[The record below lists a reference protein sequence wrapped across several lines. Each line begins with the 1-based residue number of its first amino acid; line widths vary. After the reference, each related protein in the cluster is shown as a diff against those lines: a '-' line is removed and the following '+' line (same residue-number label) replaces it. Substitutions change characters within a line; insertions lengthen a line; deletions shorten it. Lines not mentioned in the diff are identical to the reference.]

1 MRPYILR
8 PGRITATGVT
18 QLPIQ
23 GESEMKFRASSISV
37 MAAGVTMNAWPVGT
51 VSSNGL
57 KNLGRWSEPQ
67 AGGERQNERRHDA
80 KSEHGEQNGQCE
92 AEYVRRAARNAPDE
106 PSGHETRRRGD
117 HPAAIR
123 NLQQRLAMRALQAVG
138 ERHNKRCRNRV
149 AAVRTHSSS
158 HSSPHEKQT
167 KIAQMSRQG
176 KLPNN
181 VESRRQSEFDS
192 MTHGVDAVSTHMHAF
207 PKFPNARMSSP
218 AADDGV
224 IPFAVKTTCP
234 CLFFQTV

>member
-1 MRPYILR
+1 M
-8 PGRITATGVT
+8 
-18 QLPIQ
+18 
-23 GESEMKFRASSISV
+23 EFRASSISV

-57 KNLGRWSEPQ
+57 KNLRRWREPQ
-67 AGGERQNERRHDA
+67 GGGERQNERRHDA
-80 KSEHGEQNGQCE
+80 KSEHGEQNRQCE

-106 PSGHETRRRGD
+106 PSGDETRRRGD

-123 NLQQRLAMRALQAVG
+123 NLQQGLAMRALQAVG
-138 ERHNKRCRNRV
+138 KRHNKRCRNRV

-167 KIAQMSRQG
+167 KIAQMSCQG

-181 VESRRQSEFDS
+181 VESRSQSEFDS
-192 MTHGVDAVSTHMHAF
+192 MTHGVDAVSTHVHAF
-207 PKFPNARMSSP
+207 SKFPNARMSSP
-218 AADDGV
+218 AADNGV
-224 IPFAVKTTCP
+224 IPFAVKTTRS